1 MGIGYD
7 ASVKIQAL
15 ILILVAVPA
24 LAQAGSPRASSYF
37 STPDS
42 QLVIQEATWVQIVKA
57 NGEKVNIKAE
67 PGKPVDF
74 QFEGTAAVIFGRPD
88 KASLRIKGRFIDVTQ
103 FVINDSPRRALVI
116 LNQID
121 TLFPKPETQ
130 ASFNKESL
138 SESSAWSNLQPYKVP
153 RPPLNPPGAYRLIP

>member
-1 MGIGYD
+1 M
-7 ASVKIQAL
+7 KIRYL
-15 ILILVAVPA
+15 ILTLVAGPA
-24 LAQAGSPRASSYF
+24 LAQVGSPRASSHVG
-37 STPDS
+37 TPDS

-103 FVINDSPRRALVI
+103 FVINDSPKRALVM

-121 TLFPKPETQ
+121 KPSPKSETQ
-130 ASFNKESL
+130 ASSNKGSL
-138 SESSAWSNLQPYKVP
+138 SGSSASRNLQPYQVP
-153 RPPLNPPGAYRLIP
+153 QSPSQSPGAYRLIP